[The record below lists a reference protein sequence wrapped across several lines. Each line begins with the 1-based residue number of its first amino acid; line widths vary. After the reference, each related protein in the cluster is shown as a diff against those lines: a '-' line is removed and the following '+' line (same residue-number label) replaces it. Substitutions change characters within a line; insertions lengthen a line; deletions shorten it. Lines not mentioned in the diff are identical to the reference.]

1 MEAEMVRAKNKTLV
15 FVKKLGPGG
24 AKGLEGMLRFLVT
37 SGSSG
42 FESLVTENCR
52 RKVNAHG
59 SSVGY
64 ISIQCGFALQLDD
77 HMPLLILVYH

>member
-24 AKGLEGMLRFLVT
+24 AKGLEGMLRLFVGA

-42 FESLVTENCR
+42 YESLVREN
-52 RKVNAHG
+52 
-59 SSVGY
+59 
-64 ISIQCGFALQLDD
+64 
-77 HMPLLILVYH
+77 

>member
-42 FESLVTENCR
+42 FESLVTEN
-52 RKVNAHG
+52 
-59 SSVGY
+59 
-64 ISIQCGFALQLDD
+64 
-77 HMPLLILVYH
+77 